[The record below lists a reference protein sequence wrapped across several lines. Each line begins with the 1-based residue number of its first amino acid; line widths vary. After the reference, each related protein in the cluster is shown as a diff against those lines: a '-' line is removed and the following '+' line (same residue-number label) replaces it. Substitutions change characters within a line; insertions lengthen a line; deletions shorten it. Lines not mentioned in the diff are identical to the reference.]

1 MERVLTSG
9 DSRAGMSSGTVNSDD
24 QVAQQRV
31 DLRRTSGE
39 RDQHDDGDEPGGVRH
54 AGLSA
59 QDDVMSDPI
68 LPLAGRRFNVR
79 NYGSRGCAASH
90 LRGPQ

>member
-59 QDDVMSDPI
+59 QDDLMSDPD
-68 LPLAGRRFNVR
+68 PTAG
-79 NYGSRGCAASH
+79 G
-90 LRGPQ
+90 